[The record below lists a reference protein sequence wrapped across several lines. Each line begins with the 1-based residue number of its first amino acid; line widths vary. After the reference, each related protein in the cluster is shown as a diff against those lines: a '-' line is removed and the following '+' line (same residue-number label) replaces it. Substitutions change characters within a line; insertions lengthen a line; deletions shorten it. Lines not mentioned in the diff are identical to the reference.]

1 MNKSLNPLVNSQ
13 FAMIEIVFIVDFD
26 WTIKNAHFPELCKR
40 LPEGQTGISVGFLVL
55 KTQVIRI
62 MAALATSPSPIFGM
76 TDEQFRERCQI
87 SGAPLLELKSRSDS

>member
-26 WTIKNAHFPELCKR
+26 WAIKNAHFPELL

>member
-1 MNKSLNPLVNSQ
+1 
-13 FAMIEIVFIVDFD
+13 MIEIVFIVDFD
-26 WTIKNAHFPELCKR
+26 WAIKNAHFPELCKR

-76 TDEQFRERCQI
+76 TDEKFRGTLPDFWCSTFGIEIQ
-87 SGAPLLELKSRSDS
+87 KW